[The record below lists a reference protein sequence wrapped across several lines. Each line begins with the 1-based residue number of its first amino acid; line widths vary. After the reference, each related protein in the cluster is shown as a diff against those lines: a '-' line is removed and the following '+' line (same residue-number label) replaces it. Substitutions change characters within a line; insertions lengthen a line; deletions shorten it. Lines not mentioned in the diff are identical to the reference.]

1 MPFEVYI
8 FIQCTKKYIST
19 NLWLVDFPVIQ
30 VDVMHHLPTEQ
41 VNNFCFLS
49 NYVMLLR
56 KAFKLACNGS
66 NLSKG
71 RAGNSSLFVPCLLL
85 PKQERGTS
93 KREKLNSNLA
103 SRYTHL
109 VFGVIQSFKKHE
121 GLRNGDFTLDFTS
134 LQVHDL

>member
-49 NYVMLLR
+49 NYVMLPR
-56 KAFKLACNGS
+56 KAIKLVCNGS
-66 NLSKG
+66 NLSNK
-71 RAGNSSLFVPCLLL
+71 RAGNSILFAPCLLL
-85 PKQERGTS
+85 SKKERGTS
-93 KREKLNSNLA
+93 KKVKLNSNLA
-103 SRYTHL
+103 SQYMHL
-109 VFGVIQSFKKHE
+109 VFGV
-121 GLRNGDFTLDFTS
+121 T
-134 LQVHDL
+134 